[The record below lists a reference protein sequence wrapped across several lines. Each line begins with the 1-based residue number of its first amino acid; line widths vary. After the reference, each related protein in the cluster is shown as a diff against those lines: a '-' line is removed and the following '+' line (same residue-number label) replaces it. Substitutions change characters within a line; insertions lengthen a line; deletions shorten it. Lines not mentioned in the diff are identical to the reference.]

1 MAIWARRRAAH
12 VEVSDE
18 LRRAAPAFRSTV
30 EAVEGAKAALASAA
44 PRGRS
49 VGTPLAEALAGFEDG
64 VRRAR
69 SLLPSWR
76 VPEVAGEWEECRGAL
91 EQSADRAER
100 LRLEKTPDG
109 YEELYRELG
118 DIIEPLDAFAG
129 ALGAFSRLGL

>member
-1 MAIWARRRAAH
+1 
-12 VEVSDE
+12 VEE
-18 LRRAAPAFRSTV
+18 
-30 EAVEGAKAALASAA
+30 AKAALASAA

-49 VGTPLAEALAGFEDG
+49 PGTPLAEALATFEEG
-64 VRRAR
+64 VHRAR

-91 EQSADRAER
+91 EQSVDRAER
-100 LRLEKTPDG
+100 LRLERTPDG

-129 ALGAFSRLGL
+129 ALAAFSRFGL